1 MTRRENSTP
10 DTNQPNTT
18 NRRRVVDFDIQQE
31 LAELQEL
38 IYESFHIPLSNWT
51 VVDEGK
57 LLDQIEMISDN
68 LPEAVQ
74 KALAVLDQE
83 ESIMTQAEA
92 YAQRIVQSAHQQA
105 AEILDQSGI
114 IQQAQQQADQLRL
127 QVQQEA
133 EALQRQTES
142 ELEQIR
148 QVTTQEVQQYRQ
160 QTTQEV
166 QQYRQQTVRECQEIQ
181 QDADKYADAVLS
193 RLERDLGEMT
203 RIVSN
208 GRQRLYENPPS
219 HNSPNQNV
227 IVPQVNQ
234 SVNQSV
240 NQPSERPERG
250 RKRNR

>member
-1 MTRRENSTP
+1 MTRRENPTP
-10 DTNQPNTT
+10 ETNQSHTAT
-18 NRRRVVDFDIQQE
+18 RRRIVDFDVQQE

-38 IYESFHIPLSNWT
+38 IYESFHIPLTNWT

-68 LPEAVQ
+68 LPEAIQ

-92 YAQRIVQSAHQQA
+92 YAQRIVQSAQQQA

-114 IQQAQQQADQLRL
+114 IQQAEQQASQIRL
-127 QVQQEA
+127 QVQQEV
-133 EALQRQTES
+133 ESLQRQTMS

-148 QVTTQEVQQYRQ
+148 QVTTQEVQQFRQ

-193 RLERDLGEMT
+193 RIERDLGEMM
-203 RIVSN
+203 RIVAN
-208 GRQRLYENPPS
+208 GRQRLYENPP
-219 HNSPNQNV
+219 NQN
-227 IVPQVNQ
+227 
-234 SVNQSV
+234 SVNQNMITPQVGQASTRV
-240 NQPSERPERG
+240 VDRPERS
-250 RKRNR
+250 RKRPR

>member
-1 MTRRENSTP
+1 MTRRENPTP
-10 DTNQPNTT
+10 ETNQSNTAT
-18 NRRRVVDFDIQQE
+18 RRRIVDFDVQQE

-38 IYESFHIPLSNWT
+38 IYESFHIPLTNWT

-68 LPEAVQ
+68 LPEAIQ

-83 ESIMTQAEA
+83 ESIMAQAEA
-92 YAQRIVQSAHQQA
+92 YAQRIVQSAQQQA

-114 IQQAQQQADQLRL
+114 IQQAEQEASKIRL
-127 QVQQEA
+127 QVQQEV
-133 EALQRQTES
+133 EALQRQTMS

-148 QVTTQEVQQYRQ
+148 QVTTQEVQQFRQ

-193 RLERDLGEMT
+193 RIERDLGEMM
-203 RIVSN
+203 RIVTN
-208 GRQRLYENPPS
+208 GRQRLYENPS
-219 HNSPNQNV
+219 SNNAPNQNM
-227 IVPQVNQ
+227 ITPQVSQ
-234 SVNQSV
+234 ASTRV
-240 NQPSERPERG
+240 SERPERS
-250 RKRNR
+250 RKRTR